1 VRAVTAVDGGLL
13 REQCR
18 MRMVSGAKGGDPITE
33 NDPESNRE
41 LGSDETIDSRDSNFN
56 VPTNSGSAGR
66 TAFRAELLAAG
77 LLLETGVDGLYGRS
91 RDFETIVDALESLVI
106 GVGADQ
112 APIVVRFPPVIPRQ
126 VIERTDYLRSFPNL
140 VGAVHTFDG
149 ADPHHADLLALIES
163 DGEWS
168 VDFVPSGL
176 VLCSAACQPLYPTL
190 TGSVPA
196 GGQHFDVFG
205 WVFRHEP
212 SLDPGRMQMFRQYEF
227 VFVGEPDAAVDHRD
241 LWVTRGL
248 EQLMLLGLDAHAEL
262 ATDPFFGRAG
272 RLLSAT
278 QRADRLKYELVCA
291 IGPGEGS
298 TALVSCNYHMAHFGE
313 AFSIT
318 IADGSPAH
326 SSCVG
331 FGMER
336 IAMALFHA
344 HGFHSGRWPA
354 KVRAALWP

>member
-1 VRAVTAVDGGLL
+1 MA
-13 REQCR
+13 
-18 MRMVSGAKGGDPITE
+18 
-33 NDPESNRE
+33 
-41 LGSDETIDSRDSNFN
+41 SR
-56 VPTNSGSAGR
+56 V
-66 TAFRAELLAAG
+66 AFRAKLLAAG
-77 LLLETGVDGLYGRS
+77 LLIETGVDGLYGRS
-91 RDFETIVDALESLVI
+91 RDFESIVAALESLLVR
-106 GVGADQ
+106 VGADR
-112 APIVVRFPPVIPRQ
+112 APTVVRFPPIIPRQ
-126 VIERTDYLRSFPNL
+126 VIEQSDYLRSFPNL

-149 ADPHHADLLALIES
+149 IDPDHAELLALIES
-163 DGEWS
+163 ENEWS
-168 VDFVPSGL
+168 AGFIPSGL

-190 TGSVPA
+190 TGSVPV
-196 GGQHFDVFG
+196 GGKNFDVFG

-212 SLDPGRMQMFRQYEF
+212 SLDPARMQMFRQYEF

-248 EQLMLLGLDAHAEL
+248 EQLTLLGLEARAEL

-272 RLLSAT
+272 RLLSAS
-278 QRADRLKYELVCA
+278 QRADKLKYELVCA

-298 TALVSCNYHMAHFGE
+298 TALVSCNYHAAHFGE

-318 IADGSPAH
+318 IANGSAAH

-344 HGFHSGRWPA
+344 HGMHSDHWPA
-354 KVRAALWP
+354 KVRGALWP

>member
-1 VRAVTAVDGGLL
+1 
-13 REQCR
+13 
-18 MRMVSGAKGGDPITE
+18 
-33 NDPESNRE
+33 
-41 LGSDETIDSRDSNFN
+41 
-56 VPTNSGSAGR
+56 
-66 TAFRAELLAAG
+66 LAAG
-77 LLLETGVDGLYGRS
+77 LLIDTGVDGLYGRS
-91 RDFETIVDALESLVI
+91 RDFESIVAALESLVA
-106 GVGADQ
+106 GVGADL
-112 APIVVRFPPVIPRQ
+112 APIVVRFPPIMPRR
-126 VIERTDYLRSFPNL
+126 VIELSDYLRSFPNL

-149 ADPHHADLLALIES
+149 NDPHHADLLALLES
-163 DGEWS
+163 DNEWS
-168 VDFVPSGL
+168 VGFVPSGL
-176 VLCSAACQPLYPTL
+176 ALCSAACLPLYPTL

-248 EQLMLLGLDAHAEL
+248 EQLTLLGLDAHAEV

-272 RLLSAT
+272 RLLTAT

-298 TALVSCNYHMAHFGE
+298 TALVSCNYHMVHFGE

-318 IADGSPAH
+318 TVDGSLAH

-336 IAMALFHA
+336 IAMALLHA
-344 HGFHSGRWPA
+344 HGLDSGRWPA
-354 KVRAALWP
+354 KVRGALWP